1 MIKMSMNST
10 QFRKDM
16 NNILDYSFGF
26 LDGVNRGK
34 TVFFNNLGKTITEV
48 LNKFIDSTARMDEQ
62 SLHHVYEW
70 YQVGSPSARL
80 YDIKY
85 TINNKGLNFVSSF
98 KQSTTI
104 KDGSRVP
111 FYDKAKIMEEGMTV
125 VIAPRTSDVLVFED
139 NGEEVFTK
147 NSVVVNNPGGDATVG
162 SFEKVINTFFTRYF
176 TQAFLRSS
184 GIAQYL
190 ENPILFKSN
199 LSAGKKSGRSKG
211 VETGYRWIINA
222 GVVANG

>member
-26 LDGVNRGK
+26 IDGVNRGK
-34 TVFFNNLGKTITEV
+34 ALFFNNLGKTITEV
-48 LNKFIDSTARMDEQ
+48 LNRFIDSSARMDEQ

-70 YQVGSPSARL
+70 YQTGSPNARL
-80 YDIKY
+80 YDIRY
-85 TINNKGLNFVSSF
+85 VVNNKGLNFISSF

-104 KDGSRVP
+104 KDGSNVP

-125 VIAPRTSDVLVFED
+125 IISPRNSDVLVFED
-139 NGEEVFTK
+139 NGEDVFTK
-147 NSVVVNNPGGDATVG
+147 NSVVVDNPGGNATVG
-162 SFEKVINTFFTRYF
+162 SFEKVINTFFTKYF

-184 GIAQYL
+184 GIADYL
-190 ENPILFKSN
+190 ENPVLFKIN
-199 LSAGKKSGRSKG
+199 LNAGKKSGRAKG
-211 VETGYRWIINA
+211 LDTGYRWIINA
-222 GVVANG
+222 GVISNG